1 MKIDERV
8 DEFLWEIESM
18 RGGIYIGD
26 DEKGKPIVRKADII
40 DYISCMIKYGYYERG
55 HERVFVRNVHRLSR
69 APYKTNHPSA
79 ARAMEFVSD
88 SKTQLF
94 SYENDVQNTKYTI
107 KGRTFTKEENEAIFD
122 QINNSKLPN
131 NNYRVF
137 TAALRRAANGYE
149 LIPECARA
157 EQSQR

>member
-1 MKIDERV
+1 
-8 DEFLWEIESM
+8 
-18 RGGIYIGD
+18 
-26 DEKGKPIVRKADII
+26 
-40 DYISCMIKYGYYERG
+40 
-55 HERVFVRNVHRLSR
+55 
-69 APYKTNHPSA
+69 
-79 ARAMEFVSD
+79 MEFVSD